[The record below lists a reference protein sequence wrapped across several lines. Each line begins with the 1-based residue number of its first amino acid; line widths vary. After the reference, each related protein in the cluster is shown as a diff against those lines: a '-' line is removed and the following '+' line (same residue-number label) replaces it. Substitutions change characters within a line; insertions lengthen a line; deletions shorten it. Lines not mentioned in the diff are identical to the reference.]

1 VFSKSKKASEGFAS
15 LAAIGVFAAFGV
27 YAANPGDQTNPSGP
41 GATPTLT
48 ADPNCAVSTARIG
61 SVDVTEFF
69 GIRGGAS
76 GFAQNFGASSS
87 PASTTTPTDPTLVQ
101 RCIRLEVDNP
111 APSDLLPVG
120 GYVMTGFAFDPTAGS
135 NALQGGSGIAS
146 VEVFL
151 DDPNQGGSIVGQ
163 ATTDSATTPGKGLG
177 IASARGAAFGEQFA
191 SSGFR
196 LTVQIPSSAAGNQ
209 HALFVLAQSSA
220 GRVGT
225 IAVPVIVGNLT
236 PAVPTR
242 TP

>member
-1 VFSKSKKASEGFAS
+1 MFPKNWILSGSRSRSRSRRVAPGVAIALFAI
-15 LAAIGVFAAFGV
+15 LAAGGAAAV
-27 YAANPGDQTNPSGP
+27 AQT
-41 GATPTLT
+41 TP
-48 ADPNCAVSTARIG
+48 ADPAQNCAVSTARIG

-69 GIRGGAS
+69 GIRGGPS
-76 GFAQNFGASSS
+76 SFADNF
-87 PASTTTPTDPTLVQ
+87 STVP

-120 GYVMTGFAFDPTAGS
+120 GYVMTGFAFDPVSSSSAGP
-135 NALQGGSGIAS
+135 GIT
-146 VEVFL
+146 VVQVFL
-151 DDPNQGGSIVGQ
+151 DDPNQGGSIVGE
-163 ATTDSATTPGKGLG
+163 ARPDKGLG
-177 IASARGAAFGEQFA
+177 IASPRGAAFGDQFA
-191 SSGFR
+191 TSGFR

-209 HALFVLAQSSA
+209 HALFVLAQSGS

>member
-1 VFSKSKKASEGFAS
+1 MFAQVQTWPGRFVRMAALGTFATLAVGGAVAGAQTSPGGASGNS
-15 LAAIGVFAAFGV
+15 
-27 YAANPGDQTNPSGP
+27 
-41 GATPTLT
+41 

-76 GFAQNFGASSS
+76 GFAQNFGA
-87 PASTTTPTDPTLVQ
+87 ADQTFIE

-111 APSDLLPVG
+111 APGDLLPVG
-120 GYVMTGFAFDPTAGS
+120 GYVMAGFAFDPTAGA
-135 NALQGGSGIAS
+135 NQGAGITS
-146 VEVFL
+146 IEVFL
-151 DDPNQGGSIVGQ
+151 DDPNQGGAIVGQ
-163 ATTDSATTPGKGLG
+163 AVASKGLG
-177 IASARGAAFGEQFA
+177 ISSARGAAFGDQFA
-191 SSGFR
+191 SSGFH
-196 LTVQIPSSAAGNQ
+196 LTTQIPSSAAGNQ
-209 HALFVLAQSSA
+209 HALFVLALAGS